1 MAKTGLSEAA
11 KKRVKAGRML
21 LKGSGCAE
29 VALTVGVA
37 RQTVYT
43 WKRLLDEG
51 GIDALRGVPERGR
64 PAQLDERQLASLRAA
79 ILQNPSE
86 HGFGTELWTLKRVG
100 AVIERLHGVRFSQTQ
115 IWRILGSLGFS
126 PQKPEKRAI
135 ERDEDAVRSWKRSTW
150 PALKK
155 SPARGPADRLRGRVR
170 HQRAPNPRTHL
181 GAQGADAHHPVSL
194 QLEPRFCHRPPSVV
208 LMATTCAGCCAP
220 LPVWASGQFFCACC
234 GLLCH
239 RYGRQERHNGLTRA
253 LEPWLATIILA
264 GLHCLRR
271 ARRGHRRRRIR
282 APDLPVRTG
291 PFGLA
296 PRHEHPDGLRHHLV
310 QLIRNSI
317 TWSKVFVHTE
327 LVLLVSHYP
336 RPLRF
341 EPPSEIARKHRGVS
355 ILASVIRNHTPAG
368 AIAVRYRQHGYCSLT
383 VFELSLHQMHSS
395 GISHRHGIG
404 TTQCGNGI
412 CRSWRMGQFF
422 LETPKFGLAQE
433 PPSSNRRRGALC
445 WACF

>member
-1 MAKTGLSEAA
+1 
-11 KKRVKAGRML
+11 ML
-21 LKGSGCAE
+21 L
-29 VALTVGVA
+29 A
-37 RQTVYT
+37 R
-43 WKRLLDEG
+43 RM
-51 GIDALRGVPERGR
+51 
-64 PAQLDERQLASLRAA
+64 
-79 ILQNPSE
+79 
-86 HGFGTELWTLKRVG
+86 
-100 AVIERLHGVRFSQTQ
+100 
-115 IWRILGSLGFS
+115 
-126 PQKPEKRAI
+126 
-135 ERDEDAVRSWKRSTW
+135 
-150 PALKK
+150 
-155 SPARGPADRLRGRVR
+155 PARSGWHPVQAQTANESRSLFVESLNSDCPG
-170 HQRAPNPRTHL
+170 HL
-181 GAQGADAHHPVSL
+181 G
-194 QLEPRFCHRPPSVV
+194 R
-208 LMATTCAGCCAP
+208 
-220 LPVWASGQFFCACC
+220 
-234 GLLCH
+234 
-239 RYGRQERHNGLTRA
+239 NGLDSPLNGGSRFGKFGSDRFICF
-253 LEPWLATIILA
+253 TID
-264 GLHCLRR
+264 H
-271 ARRGHRRRRIR
+271 
-282 APDLPVRTG
+282 
-291 PFGLA
+291 
-296 PRHEHPDGLRHHLV
+296 RHEHPDGLRHHLV